1 MKDRIGNPLKVGD
14 KVLVA
19 LPEASIFGFVA
30 QVEGGGLITGVRG
43 VKGGLQEKPGRIL
56 VSCVIALP
64 IHPEA
69 GQVAELVRVY
79 DADKHEDEEGAGGKI
94 LMQ

>member
-1 MKDRIGNPLKVGD
+1 MKDRIGNELKVGH

-19 LPEASIFGFVA
+19 LPESSIFGYVA

-43 VKGGLQEKPGRIL
+43 VKGGIEQRPGRIL

-64 IHPEA
+64 IHPEQ
-69 GQVAELVRVY
+69 GWVAELVRVY
-79 DADKHEDEEGAGGKI
+79 DSEKRDDEGGDKPVV
-94 LMQ
+94 MQ

>member
-1 MKDRIGNPLKVGD
+1 MKDRLGNELAVGQ
-14 KVLVA
+14 KVLVH

-43 VKGGLQEKPGRIL
+43 IKGGVQQQPGRIL

-64 IHPEA
+64 VHPEQ

-79 DADKHEDEEGAGGKI
+79 DPDKHEEEGTIGLI
-94 LMQ
+94 RPN

>member
-1 MKDRIGNPLKVGD
+1 MKDRVGNELKVGH

-19 LPEASIFGFVA
+19 LPEASIFGYVA
-30 QVEGGGLITGVRG
+30 QVEAGGLITGVRG
-43 VKGGLQEKPGRIL
+43 AKGGIEQRPGRIL

-64 IHPEA
+64 IHPEQ

-79 DADKHEDEEGAGGKI
+79 DPENRDDEGGTKPI

>member
-1 MKDRIGNPLKVGD
+1 MKDRIGNDLKVGD

-30 QVEGGGLITGVRG
+30 QVEGGGLVTGVRG
-43 VKGGLQEKPGRIL
+43 VKGGMQEVPGRIL

-64 IHPEA
+64 VRPGG
-69 GQVAELVRVY
+69 GQVGELVRVY
-79 DADKHEDEEGAGGKI
+79 DADKHDDGGKI
-94 LMQ
+94 QIVQ